1 MKIGIFIEPPKN
13 KFNYLSKWKKIIKKK
28 LGNQKYLSHPIHA
41 TIAVF
46 DINKKINKDFYKSLK
61 NEMSLYSRFR
71 VNITKPSI
79 FYNDILTGGDT
90 FFFGI
95 KRSRKLVSFQKKILI
110 HFKKINK
117 EIKKNNFFKNKKYQ
131 SNYKKFGFPFVG
143 KDWIP
148 HFTIASIRTT
158 LSIKSEIYK
167 NFLLEKDFK
176 KELDVKYFSIWEID
190 KDKHKKIYKFKL
202 K

>member
-13 KFNYLSKWKKIIKKK
+13 KFNYLSEWKKIIKKK

-61 NEMSLYSRFR
+61 NEMSSYNRFR

-90 FFFGI
+90 FF
-95 KRSRKLVSFQKKILI
+95 LV
-110 HFKKINK
+110 
-117 EIKKNNFFKNKKYQ
+117 
-131 SNYKKFGFPFVG
+131 
-143 KDWIP
+143 
-148 HFTIASIRTT
+148 
-158 LSIKSEIYK
+158 
-167 NFLLEKDFK
+167 
-176 KELDVKYFSIWEID
+176 
-190 KDKHKKIYKFKL
+190 
-202 K
+202 

>member
-13 KFNYLSKWKKIIKKK
+13 KFNYLSEWKKIIKKK

-61 NEMSLYSRFR
+61 NEMSSYNRFR

-95 KRSRKLVSFQKKILI
+95 KRSRKLVSFQKKILV

-117 EIKKNNFFKNKKYQ
+117 KIKKDNFFKNKKYQ

-158 LSIKSEIYK
+158 LSIKSEIYR

>member
-13 KFNYLSKWKKIIKKK
+13 KFNYLSEWKKIIKKK

-95 KRSRKLVSFQKKILI
+95 KRSRKLVSFQKKILV

-117 EIKKNNFFKNKKYQ
+117 EIKKDNFFKNKKYQ

-158 LSIKSEIYK
+158 LSIKSEIYR

>member
-190 KDKHKKIYKFKL
+190 KNKHKKIYKFKL

>member
-46 DINKKINKDFYKSLK
+46 DINKKINEDFYKSLK
-61 NEMSLYSRFR
+61 NKMSLYNKFR
-71 VNITKPSI
+71 INITKPSI
-79 FYNDILTGGDT
+79 FYNDIISGGDT
-90 FFFGI
+90 LFFGI
-95 KRSRKLVSFQKKILI
+95 RKNRKLISFQKKILV

-117 EIKKNNFFKNKKYQ
+117 EIKKDNFFKNKKYQ
-131 SNYKKFGFPFVG
+131 LNYEKFGFPFVG

-148 HFTIASIRTT
+148 HFTIASVKTT
-158 LSIKSEIYK
+158 LSIKNEIYK

-190 KDKHKKIYKFKL
+190 KDRHKKIYKFKL